1 MVPRHTS
8 PAPQVSLHFLPRDSR
23 RLRGTAPSLRVRS
36 APPLTARVRLTVLL
50 DYGIGNLR
58 SLERAFSRAGV
69 PVVRS
74 GSVADARAAD
84 RLVLPGVG
92 AFGACAA
99 ALRETGL
106 DDVVRERAAAGVPL
120 LGVCVGMQ
128 LLFEHSDEGDAAGL
142 SLLPGR
148 VVRFA
153 AEMPGPDGRT
163 LKVPH
168 MGWNALE
175 PRRPH
180 PTVDALPPDPFV
192 YFVHSFHAVPNDPS
206 DIVAVADYGG
216 AVPAIVARANIAGV
230 QFHPEKS
237 GPVGLGILRGWMAG

>member
-1 MVPRHTS
+1 M
-8 PAPQVSLHFLPRDSR
+8 
-23 RLRGTAPSLRVRS
+23 
-36 APPLTARVRLTVLL
+36 TVLL

-58 SLERAFSRAGV
+58 SLERAFGRAGV
-69 PVVRS
+69 PVARS
-74 GSVADARAAD
+74 GRVADARAAE

-106 DDVVRERAAAGVPL
+106 GDVVRERVAAGVPL

-142 SLLPGR
+142 GLLPGR
-148 VVRFA
+148 VVRFS
-153 AEMPGPDGRT
+153 AEMPGPDGRP

-175 PRRPH
+175 TRHPH
-180 PTVDALPPDPFV
+180 PTIDTLPPEPFV
-192 YFVHSFHAVPNDPS
+192 YFVHSFHAVPDDPA
-206 DIVAVADYGG
+206 DVVAVADYGG
-216 AVPAIVARANIAGV
+216 PVPAVVARENVAGV

-237 GPVGLGILRGWMAG
+237 GPVGLGILRGWMQG